1 METSFRGTPV
11 EARVDYLEGVQRKLA
26 AGQEMGG
33 VLWIGCPAQ
42 TEIGARRE
50 RSCTHSE
57 AAAFGSDWLD
67 LSRCLKQILYSCDG
81 CFRYLDKPFY
91 EQVRG

>member
-11 EARVDYLEGVQRKLA
+11 EARVDYLEEVQRKLA
-26 AGQEMGG
+26 DGKKVGG

-42 TEIGARRE
+42 TEAGARRE
-50 RSCTHSE
+50 RSCRYSE
-57 AAAFGSDWLD
+57 AAAYGLDWLD

-81 CFRYLDKPFY
+81 CVRYLDKPFY
-91 EQVRG
+91 EPVRG